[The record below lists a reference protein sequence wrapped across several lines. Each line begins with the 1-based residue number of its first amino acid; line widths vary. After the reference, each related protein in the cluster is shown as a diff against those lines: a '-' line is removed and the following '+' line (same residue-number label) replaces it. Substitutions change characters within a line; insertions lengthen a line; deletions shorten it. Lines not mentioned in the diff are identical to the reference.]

1 MNAARTRTTQIDSN
15 GGWLLSLLLFLVA
28 VIPVAGQQAK
38 VEGIAVNGAN
48 GEPIAGAKIR
58 LCAQPPGAKAMA
70 VSICTLAVS
79 DHDGH
84 FVFSKAEPGHFYLDG
99 EAEGYLRNAL
109 VQNGHGESEFDLHA
123 GESRSFRFVLWPEG
137 TISGRI
143 VDENGKPIA
152 GINVSAIRD
161 NSSFGRRFISHYQ
174 NWAGPSEVAT
184 DKNGEFKIGELKP
197 GRYYLE
203 AGIAPWRK
211 SDGILLKTGQIPAYY
226 PGSPILTAASPLCI
240 GAGERRKIEFQLRPM
255 PTYSVRGKIELP
267 PDFKRNFE
275 PLWGLRREDGQ
286 YYGQWTDEEFDHPS
300 GTWDIRNLPPG
311 SYNLEIQTGIYDTD
325 LVANKSVTIT
335 DADVNDLVLPMR
347 LRFSLRAKVHLPE
360 GFHPSTPYSVLFKL
374 EPDGTAELTEDG
386 QPPAKDGEVVFNR
399 LQPGHYRLYL
409 FTDDPVYV
417 RSAKL
422 ADQDVLHDGLSLH
435 GPSNDALD
443 IALAIANSELDGF
456 VDGGNGIP
464 VSGAD
469 VKLIAQG
476 EDAPYVFRS
485 VLADAKGHFVVKG
498 VPPGNYN
505 LVALKEAVRDREFG
519 SFEFDQVEGQ
529 AAPIQ
534 VRDASVTGI
543 SLKSTNLRYASSAC
557 SKDN

>member
-1 MNAARTRTTQIDSN
+1 MNWRRGIIFAGIHCRMFLAF
-15 GGWLLSLLLFLVA
+15 LLFLAAVPRASTQVA
-28 VIPVAGQQAK
+28 R

-70 VSICTLAVS
+70 VGICTSAVS
-79 DHDGH
+79 DHDGR
-84 FVFSKAEPGHFYLDG
+84 FIFSKAEPGHFYLDG

-109 VQNGHGESEFDLHA
+109 VQNGHGESGFDLHA

-152 GINVSAIRD
+152 GIDVSAIRD
-161 NSSFGRRFISHYQ
+161 DSSFGRRFISLYQ
-174 NWAGPSEVAT
+174 YWGGQSEAAT
-184 DKNGEFKIGELKP
+184 DKEGVFKIGELKP

-203 AGIAPWRK
+203 AGIAAWRR
-211 SDGILLKTGQIPAYY
+211 SDGTLLKTGRIPAYY
-226 PGSPILTAASPLCI
+226 PGSHILAASRPLCM
-240 GAGERRKIEFQLRPM
+240 GAGEQLKIEFHLK
-255 PTYSVRGKIELP
+255 PTPTFSVRGKIELP

-286 YYGQWTDEEFDHPS
+286 YYGQWTDEEFDHTS

-325 LVANKSVTIT
+325 LVANSSFTIT

-347 LRFSLRAKVHLPE
+347 LRFSLRAKVRLPE

-374 EPDGTAELTEDG
+374 EPDGTAELTDDG
-386 QPPAKDGEVVFNR
+386 QPLAKDGEVVFNR

-417 RSAKL
+417 QSAKL

-443 IALAIANSELDGF
+443 ITLAIANSELDGV
-456 VDGGNGIP
+456 VDGDNGIP

-469 VKLIAQG
+469 VKFIAQG

-485 VLADAKGHFVVKG
+485 VVADAKGHFVVKG
-498 VPPGNYN
+498 IPAGNYN

-519 SFEFDQVEGQ
+519 AFEFDQVKGQ
-529 AAPIQ
+529 ATPIV

>member
-1 MNAARTRTTQIDSN
+1 MFLAFLFFLAAVPHTLTQAAR
-15 GGWLLSLLLFLVA
+15 
-28 VIPVAGQQAK
+28 

-58 LCAQPPGAKAMA
+58 LCAQPPDAKAMA
-70 VSICTLAVS
+70 VCICTSAVS
-79 DHDGH
+79 DHDGR
-84 FVFSKAEPGHFYLDG
+84 FIFSKAKPGHFYLDG
-99 EAEGYLRNAL
+99 KAEGYLRNAL
-109 VQNGHGESEFDLHA
+109 VQNGRGESEFDLHP
-123 GESRSFRFVLWPEG
+123 GESRSFRFVLWPG
-137 TISGRI
+137 GIISGRI
-143 VDENGKPIA
+143 LDENGKPIA
-152 GINVSAIRD
+152 GIDVSAIRD
-161 NSSFGRRFISHYQ
+161 DSSFGRRFISNYQ
-174 NWAGPSEVAT
+174 YWTGPSEVAT
-184 DKNGEFKIGELKP
+184 DKNGEFKVGELKP

-203 AGIAPWRK
+203 ADIAPRRK
-211 SDGILLKTGQIPAYY
+211 SDGTLLKTGHIPAYY
-226 PGSPILTAASPLCI
+226 PGSPILATARPLCI
-240 GAGERRKIEFQLRPM
+240 GAGEQRKIEFQLKPA
-255 PTYSVRGKIELP
+255 PTYSVSGKIELP

-325 LVANKSVTIT
+325 LAANSSFTIT

-347 LRFSLRAKVHLPE
+347 LRFSLRAKVRLPE

-386 QPPAKDGEVVFNR
+386 QPLAKDGEVVFKR

-417 RSAKL
+417 QSAKL
-422 ADQDVLHDGLSLH
+422 EDQDALHDGLSLH
-435 GPSNDALD
+435 GPSNGALD
-443 IALAIANSELDGF
+443 ITLAIANSELDGV
-456 VDGGNGIP
+456 VDGDNGIP

-485 VLADAKGHFVVKG
+485 VVADAKGHFVVKG

-519 SFEFDQVEGQ
+519 SLEFGQVEGQ

-543 SLKSTNLRYASSAC
+543 SLKSTNLRYAASAC
-557 SKDN
+557 STQQLP